1 MDMGDVL
8 QLKYIVAALVYS
20 AIGVAVFFASFVL
33 LDVLTPKVSVWR
45 ELVEKQN
52 LAIGVFLAGSAL
64 GIAII
69 IATADIAMMVQ
80 T

>member
-8 QLKYIVAALVYS
+8 QIKYIIAALVYS
-20 AIGVAVFFASFVL
+20 AIGVGVFFASFLL

-52 LAIGVFLAGSAL
+52 LAFGVFLAGSAL

-69 IATADIAMMVQ
+69 IASAIH
-80 T
+80 

>member
-8 QLKYIVAALVYS
+8 QLQYIVAALVYS
-20 AIGVAVFFASFVL
+20 AVGVAVFFISFLL
-33 LDVLTPKVSVWR
+33 LDLLTPKVSVWR

-52 LAIGVFLAGSAL
+52 LAFGVFLAGAAL

-69 IATADIAMMVQ
+69 IASAIH
-80 T
+80 

>member
-8 QLKYIVAALVYS
+8 QLQYIVAALVYS
-20 AIGVAVFFASFVL
+20 AVGVAVFFVSFLL
-33 LDVLTPKVSVWR
+33 LDLLTPKVSVWR

-52 LAIGVFLAGSAL
+52 LAFGVFLAGAAL

-69 IATADIAMMVQ
+69 IASAIH
-80 T
+80 